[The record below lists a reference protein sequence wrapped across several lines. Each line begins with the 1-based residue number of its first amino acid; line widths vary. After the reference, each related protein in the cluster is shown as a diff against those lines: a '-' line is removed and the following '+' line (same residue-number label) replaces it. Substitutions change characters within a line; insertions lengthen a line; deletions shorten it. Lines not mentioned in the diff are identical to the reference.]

1 MVLGKRKRIY
11 GPGGPSKRPRG
22 RTTYRKRRTRMRRRK
37 GPYKK
42 AARSRKN
49 QPFPRNMLV
58 PMKSYIT
65 RTLEVSFDTTN
76 FTRPLQ
82 GFRLN
87 DCYNPAAASVSVNFQ
102 SQFYDNLRAI
112 YRRWKVHSVKV
123 TIQAQLLSAETAAS
137 DLVDAPIYLYYAA
150 LPSSQQNDVFAGF
163 ATADSAWKWMQRP
176 NIKVRRIYAKEAKP
190 FTLISSYHKIKVI
203 EGEPDLDEQYEGH
216 ADGLIS
222 DTPSRVL
229 WGRLALGTDD
239 AFSTATPFTAKL
251 SLTVKLTFYT
261 QWSEIR
267 TSAGDTDQ

>member
-11 GPGGPSKRPRG
+11 GPGGPSKRQRPR
-22 RTTYRKRRTRMRRRK
+22 TAVRKRRMRRRRYRK

-65 RTLEVSFDTTN
+65 RTIDVDFN
-76 FTRPLQ
+76 PFNVCKQLQ

-87 DCYNPAAASVSVNFQ
+87 DCYNPAAATVSVNFQ

-123 TIQAQLLSAETAAS
+123 TIQCQLISTENG
-137 DLVDAPIYLYYAA
+137 DGPIDAPIYLYYAA
-150 LPSSQQNDVFAGF
+150 LPSSKTDDPFL
-163 ATADSAWKWMQRP
+163 TSADSPWKWMQRP

-190 FTLISSYHKIKVI
+190 FTLISSYHKIKVMD
-203 EGEPDLDEQYEGH
+203 GEPDLDDQYEGH
-216 ADGLIS
+216 ADGILS

-239 AFSTATPFTAKL
+239 AAAQSGTPAGFSARV

-261 QWSEIR
+261 QWSELR
-267 TSAGDTDQ
+267 TGAGDT